1 MSILIPVEGK
11 FLALTV
17 VGKNSENTKLP
28 FPADAVF
35 TWAIDNPVIATISEI
50 TPGDGT
56 IRKIAPNASGEQGTV
71 KVTCTVAFKDTFDN
85 DRPVTL
91 TNTFTVLI
99 GEELPTA
106 VDFESTVEVNP

>member
-1 MSILIPVEGK
+1 MSVLLPSEGK

-17 VGKNSENTKLP
+17 VGKNSDNTKLP
-28 FPADAVF
+28 FPEDAVF
-35 TWAIDNPVIATISEI
+35 TWVIDNPVIATISEI
-50 TPGDGT
+50 TPGDDT
-56 IRKIAPNASGEQGTV
+56 IRKIAPNGSGKQGTV
-71 KVTCTVAFKDTFDN
+71 KVTCTVSFNDVFDN

-106 VDFESTVEVNP
+106 IDFESTVEDNP